1 MGHARTKHSG
11 VEAAF
16 HQYLIGSG
24 LLETEHGVTYKL
36 ALKLQQDADLDNNR
50 KLAVKL
56 TTMEI

>member
-36 ALKLQQDADLDNNR
+36 ALKLRQDANLDNNR
-50 KLAVKL
+50 KLAVEL